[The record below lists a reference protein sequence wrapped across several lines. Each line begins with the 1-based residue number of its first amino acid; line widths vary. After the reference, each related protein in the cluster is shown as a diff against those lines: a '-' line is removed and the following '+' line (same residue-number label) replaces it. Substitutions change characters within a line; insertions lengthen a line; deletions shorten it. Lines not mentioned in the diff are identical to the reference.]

1 MSDRKYRHRGY
12 QDSDSGGSGPKRPRT
27 PMEYRPERLE
37 GAPRGRTAGGFGP
50 EAFKCARCGE
60 LQRGFSTV
68 ELEAVCSG
76 CNADLHSC
84 ANCKNFD
91 TNARWECRE
100 EALAAR
106 ISPKDVR
113 NICTLFAPRIVR
125 DLSADKA
132 RGGSSTPDDARKAFE
147 ALFKK

>member
-1 MSDRKYRHRGY
+1 MSDRKYRHHGY
-12 QDSDSGGSGPKRPRT
+12 QDSEATKKSKSSGPRT

-50 EAFKCARCGE
+50 DAFKCARCGE

-68 ELEAVCSG
+68 ELGAVCAR
-76 CNADLHSC
+76 CNSDLHSC

-91 TNARWECRE
+91 TNAHWECRE
-100 EALAAR
+100 EALEAR
-106 ISPKDVR
+106 IATKDAR
-113 NICTLFAPRIVR
+113 NLCTLFAPRIIR

-132 RGGSSTPDDARKAFE
+132 RSAAVPDDARKAFE